1 MSMHCPL
8 CDEKL
13 EAKDHREAYGEV
25 PAHWLCKACDC
36 RVNLW
41 DDEYVC
47 RIRLKTR
54 QQSWAR
60 G

>member
-41 DDEYVC
+41 DDEYD
-47 RIRLKTR
+47 LPDSAKD
-54 QQSWAR
+54 APAEL